1 MKCTYYDTRKGCGC
15 PFRVEFPKLLPLAVK
30 TVFLDEDEEATPG
43 VAAEAVE
50 PGVLI
55 LEAAAEAGDPVE
67 DPLVD
72 ESGPGGNGEGMIT
85 RRGCSGILTAKLERA
100 EPTLGGGEKAAST
113 LDTYELGL
121 PKSASEAMGTLT
133 VHLGEMVE
141 VAPNKEKL
149 FTPAAAATAA
159 AIELDSSQP

>member
-1 MKCTYYDTRKGCGC
+1 M
-15 PFRVEFPKLLPLAVK
+15 
-30 TVFLDEDEEATPG
+30 DEDEEATPG

-159 AIELDSSQP
+159 AIELDSSHP

>member
-1 MKCTYYDTRKGCGC
+1 M
-15 PFRVEFPKLLPLAVK
+15 K

-43 VAAEAVE
+43 VADEAVE

-55 LEAAAEAGDPVE
+55 LEAAAEVGDPVE

-159 AIELDSSQP
+159 AIELDSSHP

>member
-1 MKCTYYDTRKGCGC
+1 M
-15 PFRVEFPKLLPLAVK
+15 K

-43 VAAEAVE
+43 VADEAVE

-159 AIELDSSQP
+159 AIELDSSHP

>member
-1 MKCTYYDTRKGCGC
+1 MSIYGTTRKGVAVTPSGV
-15 PFRVEFPKLLPLAVK
+15 FQSISLLPFAVK
-30 TVFLDEDEEATPG
+30 TVFFDEDEEATPG
-43 VAAEAVE
+43 VEAE
-50 PGVLI
+50 PGVL
-55 LEAAAEAGDPVE
+55 LLPAAAEAGDPVE
-67 DPLVD
+67 EPLVD
-72 ESGPGGNGEGMIT
+72 ESGPGGRGEGMIT
-85 RRGCSGILTAKLERA
+85 RRGCSGILTAKLGM
-100 EPTLGGGEKAAST
+100 GGGEKAAST

>member
-1 MKCTYYDTRKGCGC
+1 
-15 PFRVEFPKLLPLAVK
+15 VK

-159 AIELDSSQP
+159 AIELDSSHP

>member
-1 MKCTYYDTRKGCGC
+1 M
-15 PFRVEFPKLLPLAVK
+15 K

>member
-1 MKCTYYDTRKGCGC
+1 M
-15 PFRVEFPKLLPLAVK
+15 
-30 TVFLDEDEEATPG
+30 DEDEEATPG
-43 VAAEAVE
+43 VADEAVE

-159 AIELDSSQP
+159 AIELDSSHP

>member
-1 MKCTYYDTRKGCGC
+1 M
-15 PFRVEFPKLLPLAVK
+15 K

-159 AIELDSSQP
+159 AIELDSSHP

>member
-1 MKCTYYDTRKGCGC
+1 M
-15 PFRVEFPKLLPLAVK
+15 K

-159 AIELDSSQP
+159 AIELPP

>member
-1 MKCTYYDTRKGCGC
+1 M
-15 PFRVEFPKLLPLAVK
+15 
-30 TVFLDEDEEATPG
+30 DEDEEATPG

-85 RRGCSGILTAKLERA
+85 RRGCSGILTAKLGM
-100 EPTLGGGEKAAST
+100 GGGEKAAST

-121 PKSASEAMGTLT
+121 PRSASEAIGTLT

-141 VAPNKEKL
+141 VAAPNKEKL
-149 FTPAAAATAA
+149 FAAAATAA
-159 AIELDSSQP
+159 ATELESESQP